1 MNFGR
6 VPVGEATGAVLAH
19 SLRVDGHVFKKGRHL
34 SAADVEALRGAGYET
49 VVCAR
54 LEPDDVDENL
64 AAAAVAARVAS
75 ENVRVAEPTTGRAN
89 LFATARGLVTV
100 DRAAIDRLNAI
111 DESVTLAT
119 VAPYARVDEGQ
130 MVATVK
136 IIPFAVPGATLAR
149 VTAAATPLVSVR
161 RFAPVRAG
169 LVLTRFA
176 ETPASL
182 LDRAAANQRE
192 RLTRLGGT
200 LGRELR
206 VAHDEAAVAGAIAEL
221 AAEGCA
227 PILVLGA
234 SAIVDRRDVVPAAIV
249 RSGGSVN
256 HLGMPVDPGNLL
268 LLGRRGD
275 VTVVGVPGCA
285 RSLKP
290 SGFDWV
296 LERLCARLP
305 IGPAELTGMGTG
317 GLLDEPAS
325 RPQPRAGAPIAA
337 GTDNLD
343 EPVHRPR
350 VAALVLAAGR
360 SRRMGEQN
368 KLLAKLDGVPLVVR
382 AVDTALASRVRPVI
396 VVTGHMAE
404 EVRSALTER

>member
-1 MNFGR
+1 MKFGR
-6 VPVGEATGAVLAH
+6 VPVGEAMGAVLAH
-19 SLRVDGHVFKKGRHL
+19 SLRVDGHVFKKGRV
-34 SAADVEALRGAGYET
+34 SAPPTSRR
-49 VVCAR
+49 CAAPATR
-54 LEPDDVDENL
+54 RWSARASSPMTSTRTWRRRRS
-64 AAAAVAARVAS
+64 AARVAS

-192 RLTRLGGT
+192 RLRLASAGPSAASSASLTTRP
-200 LGRELR
+200 RSPAR
-206 VAHDEAAVAGAIAEL
+206 IAEL

-234 SAIVDRRDVVPAAIV
+234 SAIVDRRDVVPAALSAPAA
-249 RSGGSVN
+249 RSITSACRSTRGTSSSS
-256 HLGMPVDPGNLL
+256 D
-268 LLGRRGD
+268 GRRRD
-275 VTVVGVPGCA
+275 RLGVPGCA

-296 LERLCARLP
+296 LERL
-305 IGPAELTGMGTG
+305 
-317 GLLDEPAS
+317 S
-325 RPQPRAGAPIAA
+325 RG
-337 GTDNLD
+337 
-343 EPVHRPR
+343 
-350 VAALVLAAGR
+350 
-360 SRRMGEQN
+360 S
-368 KLLAKLDGVPLVVR
+368 LAKN
-382 AVDTALASRVRPVI
+382 TLADLRISLAR
-396 VVTGHMAE
+396 
-404 EVRSALTER
+404 RSS